1 MARRRK
7 TKGKR
12 KKVSLKLR
20 RSKRR
25 SRLRSVLSV
34 LSLIVI
40 LKVILV
46 ICALGATGVGFVYLI
61 RYVKE
66 TVPVAERPVPLK
78 LAGVPGW
85 VNEEL
90 ERKIYTAAIAD
101 GEDLRV
107 DEDAAESVQKNIE
120 SLVVWLAD
128 VKVQVAHD
136 IIEIEGRW
144 RKPLAMVKTGLR
156 EPYYVDAEM
165 VVLDFVAMPNLPIV
179 KVKGLSRGLRAP
191 FAGEVSRENDLAA
204 AVEILALLDQ
214 RDRIDTSVRPLLYE
228 IESIDVSNFN
238 GRQNSRAPHIIL
250 YAKDRTEIIWG
261 AEMGSWQRHL
271 EVPDEEKV
279 ARLYGHYKEYG
290 SLQNNVKYINLCEPQ
305 ERIPLPVDKY

>member
-1 MARRRK
+1 M
-7 TKGKR
+7 
-12 KKVSLKLR
+12 
-20 RSKRR
+20 
-25 SRLRSVLSV
+25 SV
-34 LSLIVI
+34 LSLT
-40 LKVILV
+40 VILV

-78 LAGVPGW
+78 LVGVPDW
-85 VNEEL
+85 VNKEL
-90 ERKIYTAAIAD
+90 EQKIYTAAIAD
-101 GEDLRV
+101 SEDLRV
-107 DEDAAESVQKNIE
+107 DEDAAESVQKNVE
-120 SLVVWLAD
+120 SLVAWLAD
-128 VKVQVAHD
+128 VKVQVGHD
-136 IIEIEGRW
+136 IIEIRGRW

-179 KVKGLSRGLRAP
+179 KVKGLSRRLRAP

-261 AEMGSWQRHL
+261 AEMGSWQRYL

>member
-1 MARRRK
+1 MSASGLK
-7 TKGKR
+7 AAL
-12 KKVSLKLR
+12 KVSAIII
-20 RSKRR
+20 
-25 SRLRSVLSV
+25 VLAGV
-34 LSLIVI
+34 VAGILFLS
-40 LKVILV
+40 
-46 ICALGATGVGFVYLI
+46 

-66 TVPVAERPVPLK
+66 TVPASDGAVRLR

-120 SLVVWLAD
+120 SLVAWLAD

-136 IIEIEGRW
+136 TIEIRGRW

-165 VVLDFVAMPNLPIV
+165 VVLDFVAMSELPIV
-179 KVKGLSRGLRAP
+179 KVKGLSRRLRTP

-214 RDRIDTSVRPLLYE
+214 RDQIDTSVKPLLYE
-228 IESIDVSNFN
+228 IDSIDVSNFQ
-238 GRQNSRAPHIIL
+238 GRQNSRAPHIVL
-250 YAKDRTEIIWG
+250 YAKDSTEIIWG

-271 EVPDEEKV
+271 EVPDEEKI

>member
-1 MARRRK
+1 VARRRK

-25 SRLRSVLSV
+25 SRLRSVLSASG
-34 LSLIVI
+34 LKAA
-40 LKVILV
+40 LKVSAVIIVLAGVVAGILF
-46 ICALGATGVGFVYLI
+46 LG

-66 TVPVAERPVPLK
+66 TVPASDGAVRLR

-107 DEDAAESVQKNIE
+107 DEDAAESVQKNVE
-120 SLVVWLAD
+120 SLVAWLAD

-136 IIEIEGRW
+136 IIEIRGRW

>member
-1 MARRRK
+1 M
-7 TKGKR
+7 
-12 KKVSLKLR
+12 
-20 RSKRR
+20 
-25 SRLRSVLSV
+25 SV

-101 GEDLRV
+101 SEDLRV
-107 DEDAAESVQKNIE
+107 DEDAAESEQKNIE

-179 KVKGLSRGLRAP
+179 KVKGLSRGLTAP
-191 FAGEVSRENDLAA
+191 FAGEVSRENDPAA

-228 IESIDVSNFN
+228 IESIDMSNFN

>member
-1 MARRRK
+1 
-7 TKGKR
+7 
-12 KKVSLKLR
+12 
-20 RSKRR
+20 
-25 SRLRSVLSV
+25 
-34 LSLIVI
+34 
-40 LKVILV
+40 VILV

-228 IESIDVSNFN
+228 IESIDMSNFN

>member
-1 MARRRK
+1 M
-7 TKGKR
+7 
-12 KKVSLKLR
+12 
-20 RSKRR
+20 
-25 SRLRSVLSV
+25 SV

>member
-7 TKGKR
+7 SKR
-12 KKVSLKLR
+12 KKVSLKLGK
-20 RSKRR
+20 SKRR
-25 SRLRSVLSV
+25 SRLRSVLSASG
-34 LSLIVI
+34 LKAA
-40 LKVILV
+40 LKVSAVIIVLAGAAAGILF
-46 ICALGATGVGFVYLI
+46 LS

-66 TVPVAERPVPLK
+66 TVPASGGAVGLR
-78 LAGVPGW
+78 LAGVPWW

-90 ERKIYTAAIAD
+90 ERKIYAAAIAD

-107 DEDAAESVQKNIE
+107 DEDAAESVQKNVE
-120 SLVVWLAD
+120 SLVAWLAD

-136 IIEIEGRW
+136 IIEIRGRW

-165 VVLDFVAMPNLPIV
+165 VVLDFVAMSELPIV
-179 KVKGLSRGLRAP
+179 KVKGLSATFRTP
-191 FAGEVSRENDLAA
+191 HPGEVCRGNDLAA
-204 AVEILALLDQ
+204 ALEILALLDQ
-214 RDRIDTSVRPLLYE
+214 RDRIDTSVKPLLYE
-228 IESIDVSNFN
+228 IDSIDVSNFR
-238 GRQNSRAPHIIL
+238 GRQNSRAAHIIL
-250 YAKDRTEIIWG
+250 YARDRTEIIWG

-271 EVPDEEKV
+271 EVPDEEKI

>member
-228 IESIDVSNFN
+228 IESIDMSNFN